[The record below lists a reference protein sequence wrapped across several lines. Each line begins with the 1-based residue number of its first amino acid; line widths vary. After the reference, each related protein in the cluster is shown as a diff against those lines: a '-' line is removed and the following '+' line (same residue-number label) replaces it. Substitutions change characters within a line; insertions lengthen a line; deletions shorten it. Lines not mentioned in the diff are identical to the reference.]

1 MADDIKKE
9 HEKTRETLKTINDS
23 INKQMSAMANLLKTP
38 PPKNVEEVKEKK
50 AADKKFMDDLKGII
64 GSAVGGAGKAGKA
77 GASWMGKFL
86 KIGLAGIAVPFLGLI
101 GGIAGIFSGIMATPE
116 FKFLAKTIKGM
127 GSAAMGFLKVMGNIG
142 RWFLRFLPDG
152 KFATKLGEIFGSL
165 GKTMSEMFKGWTGKV
180 ATFLE
185 NPRIVKVMNSVS
197 KFMKPFTRI
206 ALWLFS
212 AWEFW
217 KGWKKADEIFGKGEG
232 EASLIEKFAG
242 GIGGVIDFLTFGLID
257 IEDAAKGLKKT
268 FDFFKLA
275 VTKPKEAWKL
285 VVQWWDE
292 WDFNKSIVDPMLK
305 MFDDFPKKVREF
317 IDGPLSD
324 FGSKAV
330 GMLKNF
336 VFGKKDPEAEGGDE
350 KDGGLWGGI
359 KSLFSVENVT
369 KAIKGFVSIT
379 AGFYKMLGSLVSIPL
394 IGTKGK
400 WGELDTWGG
409 LFGWIKD
416 DLFNWENIKSVVAG
430 YFNIVGM
437 VGSYLFRIAE
447 NLITSLMGWIE
458 EKFDFKFKMPE
469 WDMMGA
475 IKGIVRSIMET
486 VDWIPGIEKTDLFKW
501 ANAKPDPK
509 ASKPVPIVDTH
520 ALVKT
525 PGGPRPVPGVPADT
539 IIGPQHTPGEI
550 ARQRGVRMAFGQ
562 TRASSWTGQTAQT
575 QIKMNELGQMFKGG
589 IRVTSGY
596 RDQARGTKAMIGS
609 VSPLSKY
616 KKKWRDML
624 TEEELNAAAGTE
636 ARKRGV
642 AKLRAGGMSSEHEH
656 GNAIDFSYPAGYS
669 EKTFPALKKAILD
682 KFPGANL
689 IKEKDHLHMAFN
701 KANIRP
707 TTGSTAGVQLA
718 SLHSAGA
725 STGGGGQGGNVT
737 INNVK
742 GGDSSQGAHFT
753 VDAST
758 LDKHAGPETQVIGT
772 G

>member
-38 PPKNVEEVKEKK
+38 APKNVEVVKEKK
-50 AADKKFMDDLKGII
+50 AADKKFLDDLKGII
-64 GSAVGGAGKAGKA
+64 GSAVGGAGKAGKE

-127 GSAAMGFLKVMGNIG
+127 GSAAMGFLKVMGSIG
-142 RWFLRFLPDG
+142 RWFLNLMPGG
-152 KFATKLGEIFGSL
+152 KFGTRLGEIFGSL
-165 GKTMSEMFKGWTGKV
+165 GKTMSEMFQGWTGKV

-285 VVQWWDE
+285 VVTWWDE

-330 GMLKNF
+330 GMLKGF
-336 VFGKKDPEAEGGDE
+336 IFGKKDPEAEGGDE
-350 KDGGLWGGI
+350 KDGGLWGGV

-369 KAIKGFVSIT
+369 KAIKGLVSIT

-394 IGTKGK
+394 IGTKGN
-400 WGELDTWGG
+400 WTELGSWGG

-416 DLFNWENIKSVVAG
+416 DLFNWENIKGAVAG
-430 YFNIVGM
+430 YFKIM
-437 VGSYLFRIAE
+437 KSIGSYLGSIGT
-447 NLITSLMGWIE
+447 NLVTSLLEWIE
-458 EKFDFKFKMPE
+458 EKFKDIKIPKFTLPSWDIEEMFKEK
-469 WDMMGA
+469 
-475 IKGIVRSIMET
+475 IRSFSG
-486 VDWIPGIEKTDLFKW
+486 WIPNW
-501 ANAKPDPK
+501 AKPAPLLKWLKEPKKVDPIPP
-509 ASKPVPIVDTH
+509 AAIVDTP
-520 ALVKT
+520 ARVKV
-525 PGGPRPVPGVPADT
+525 PGGPRPIPGVPADA

-575 QIKMNELGQMFKGG
+575 QLKTNELGKMFKGG

-596 RDQARGTKAMIGS
+596 RDQARGTNAMIGS
-609 VSPLSKY
+609 VSPLKKY
-616 KKKWRDML
+616 KKQWRDML

-656 GNAIDFSYPAGYS
+656 GNAIDFSYPAGYG
-669 EKTFPALKKAILD
+669 EKTFPALKKAIMG

-701 KANIRP
+701 KANIKP

-753 VDAST
+753 VDASSH
-758 LDKHAGPETQVIGT
+758 DRHAKPETVIT
-772 G
+772 